1 MFPSA
6 SEDIG
11 LNINNGTQG
20 VAMSHYALLNF
31 TKENFGY
38 TDPTEIVKGL
48 QNYAMNFE
56 TLLTNQSDYNFQEP
70 TTVSEQVFWHWL
82 SSNNGSSKTKNIEL
96 EEIGNSGLFR
106 EKHYATN
113 DPNRLVQCF
122 GSIDS
127 GNSLSTDFGMFNET
141 YVTVPTS
148 YGNGA
153 VFFRRVNDNVN
164 YKSNETY
171 YASNYIEG
179 RSATDVGYIGSVE
192 SICDDNSSKFY
203 KDDCPLEIVKD
214 IPSIQAALREMSGD
228 TTIQISSYDDVNI
241 DTDNIIGRIEI
252 DGQKPYDMSGQCEYK
267 FNAILLYYSIYDL
280 NDVYKQA
287 VATNLFGVV
296 FLDGGNGNAE
306 QIITPLIKKKSFSGQ
321 TSVNAYFGNSFSF
334 RVNLK
339 TLSVYDNTD
348 ARIDDNTT
356 TTSSYSIDFN
366 DVISNLNRAIDV
378 MNTNVQTTMAIQDK
392 YQTMMAYY
400 VEIRESIDALKND
413 LEISYNEQLS
423 KALSDIDSKFEQKM
437 IELRDELGLN
447 DGEAVGSD
455 GLEIPTDTFGNSVRS
470 NRLTRRGV
478 DKSTYVLGLS
488 NTQPKDERSGRII
501 DSKIDI
507 MSATDVNQIAENNIN
522 LSARNIVFNL
532 KEGDDI
538 AKVSVY
544 DIISKINDLNSRIDE
559 VIEIGGASSVDGIH
573 TEDVQ
578 YFSSDEELE
587 EMLSKQNDE
596 VSEDKTEHE
605 KENVSNS
612 LSTEQII
619 ALGIYP
625 INGIMSPRKK
635 PNVVGYYLKENTN
648 GNITNVAYYNGET
661 FNVVDKCQYGKM
673 YSVNGLIYVFNGE
686 TCKLLGE

>member
-1 MFPSA
+1 
-6 SEDIG
+6 
-11 LNINNGTQG
+11 
-20 VAMSHYALLNF
+20 
-31 TKENFGY
+31 
-38 TDPTEIVKGL
+38 
-48 QNYAMNFE
+48 
-56 TLLTNQSDYNFQEP
+56 
-70 TTVSEQVFWHWL
+70 
-82 SSNNGSSKTKNIEL
+82 
-96 EEIGNSGLFR
+96 
-106 EKHYATN
+106 
-113 DPNRLVQCF
+113 
-122 GSIDS
+122 
-127 GNSLSTDFGMFNET
+127 
-141 YVTVPTS
+141 
-148 YGNGA
+148 
-153 VFFRRVNDNVN
+153 
-164 YKSNETY
+164 
-171 YASNYIEG
+171 
-179 RSATDVGYIGSVE
+179 
-192 SICDDNSSKFY
+192 
-203 KDDCPLEIVKD
+203 
-214 IPSIQAALREMSGD
+214 
-228 TTIQISSYDDVNI
+228 
-241 DTDNIIGRIEI
+241 
-252 DGQKPYDMSGQCEYK
+252 
-267 FNAILLYYSIYDL
+267 
-280 NDVYKQA
+280 
-287 VATNLFGVV
+287 
-296 FLDGGNGNAE
+296 
-306 QIITPLIKKKSFSGQ
+306 
-321 TSVNAYFGNSFSF
+321 
-334 RVNLK
+334 
-339 TLSVYDNTD
+339 
-348 ARIDDNTT
+348 
-356 TTSSYSIDFN
+356 
-366 DVISNLNRAIDV
+366 
-378 MNTNVQTTMAIQDK
+378 MAIQDK

-455 GLEIPTDTFGNSVRS
+455 GLEIPTDTYGNSVRS

-478 DKSTYVLGLS
+478 DKSTYVLGSS
-488 NTQPKDERSGRII
+488 NTQPKDERSGRIV

-559 VIEIGGASSVDGIH
+559 VIEIGGTSSVDGIH

-578 YFSSDEELE
+578 YFSSEEELE

-596 VSEDKTEHE
+596 GGEDKTEHE

-635 PNVVGYYLKENTN
+635 PNAVGYYLKENTN
-648 GNITNVAYYNGET
+648 GNITNVAYFNGET
-661 FNVVDKCQYGKM
+661 FDVVDKCQYGKM